1 MVNVQVSCLYKNEN
15 EPIKI
20 LTIVVSAQ
28 TKRSI
33 ENDKLKTK
41 IIEELLEPIIDDVDD
56 IEILVNPT
64 GEFLIGGPEADAGL
78 TGRKIIVDTYGG
90 FHIMVEE
97 HLVVKIHQR

>member
-1 MVNVQVSCLYKNEN
+1 MSVLYEN
-15 EPIKI
+15 EKPVQI

-33 ENDKLKTK
+33 EQQKLNK
-41 IIEELLEPIIDDVDD
+41 IVIEELLESIIDDVDD

-64 GEFLIGGPEADAGL
+64 GEFLIGGPDADAGL

-90 FHIMVEE
+90 FS
-97 HLVVKIHQR
+97 HLWWWCFFW